1 MKNNIASFLE
11 FLHPSLFS
19 FCAPYLFSFSESQF
33 FDAPRHRLWSINHL
47 YLGLSVPACSKRKQQ
62 PLDHCRHSFQVFCQP
77 PPSKP
82 YTHLT
87 IEHCSGATYTFRTIW
102 FVFRQST
109 DKALLMLI
117 KDDVSEI
124 YSTYAKNRFNVGC
137 IRQMPFA
144 KQTLFEKT
152 LSIPLPF
159 FPLCHFYSL
168 HINKL
173 HFKL

>member
-1 MKNNIASFLE
+1 MVYKSPFPRTVSACLFEEETTAIR
-11 FLHPSLFS
+11 SLPPQIKAL
-19 FCAPYLFSFSESQF
+19 CA
-33 FDAPRHRLWSINHL
+33 
-47 YLGLSVPACSKRKQQ
+47 
-62 PLDHCRHSFQVFCQP
+62 QVFCQP

-124 YSTYAKNRFNVGC
+124 YSTYAKNCFNVGC

-159 FPLCHFYSL
+159 FSPLPFLFSSHKQASF
-168 HINKL
+168 
-173 HFKL
+173 